1 LKHIGH
7 QAFCSKHPNPGFYNR
22 SERFSDALNKA
33 SKNWAGWRAIHEA
46 LRQVAESPL
55 DRQQP
60 PQPASPTIS
69 ERLDEATVDEGIS
82 HEEQAHRIGIS
93 RTVYFEVK
101 AGRGGRKSRRKTENY
116 LSRIF
121 NKIDRKSGLNR
132 D

>member
-1 LKHIGH
+1 
-7 QAFCSKHPNPGFYNR
+7 
-22 SERFSDALNKA
+22 
-33 SKNWAGWRAIHEA
+33 
-46 LRQVAESPL
+46 VAESPL